1 MKNLLKKQ
9 TDLLLKFLLFSFP
22 ILIILGPAALNFF
35 SIIFSLYAILNI
47 KELKKIDFL
56 NKKIFI
62 IFFSFS
68 ILIFPYNS
76 IEFQNSFI
84 KYLSFFRFLF
94 MFFGL
99 IIFFNIH
106 GSKNSLIHKICKIYV
121 LILIVIIIDVLIEYF
136 FGSNILGYK
145 SFYSGRIASFTND
158 ELIIGYVYNFMTLFT
173 LMYIYKRTNI
183 TIFFIILSIL
193 IMISFIIGERSNFI
207 KLTTLL
213 VIFSFIHFLFLNKF
227 KFRNLLILFSIF
239 TIFIISF
246 YQITK
251 NTYQGKK
258 FYGDLFNLDEYKLS
272 FNIKEKFYVSTHAAH
287 YITAYKIFLNYP
299 LFGIGINNFSAES
312 QKEEYENTELF
323 FSDFRSS
330 THPHQIYLE
339 IISEV
344 GLVGSIYF
352 IFILFYP
359 IYISL
364 KTVLKN
370 KEFYLL
376 SHLLLHIYFIFPILP
391 SGSFFGTN
399 YGIPFW
405 VNLSLLI
412 YLSRNNLKF

>member
-9 TDLLLKFLLFSFP
+9 TDLLLNFLLFSFP

-251 NTYQGKK
+251 NTYQGK
-258 FYGDLFNLDEYKLS
+258 
-272 FNIKEKFYVSTHAAH
+272 
-287 YITAYKIFLNYP
+287 
-299 LFGIGINNFSAES
+299 NFMA
-312 QKEEYENTELF
+312 
-323 FSDFRSS
+323 
-330 THPHQIYLE
+330 IYL
-339 IISEV
+339 I
-344 GLVGSIYF
+344 
-352 IFILFYP
+352 
-359 IYISL
+359 
-364 KTVLKN
+364 
-370 KEFYLL
+370 
-376 SHLLLHIYFIFPILP
+376 
-391 SGSFFGTN
+391 
-399 YGIPFW
+399 
-405 VNLSLLI
+405 
-412 YLSRNNLKF
+412 